1 MHWIY
6 LLTADD
12 RPRVQTRILQV
23 LDNQRICVDS
33 FVSARLGDE
42 VYLRI
47 FADTGECEGMRLKA
61 LLHRIEDVKTITAAE
76 NGTGEKSTMLFT
88 IACPQRE
95 RASLLDTLA
104 ALGAAVVLVTPTHIA
119 FETAGSDEENAR
131 LRETLSHHWPV
142 EQFG

>member
-1 MHWIY
+1 MYWIY

-12 RPRVQTRILQV
+12 RPRVQSRILQV
-23 LDNQRICVDS
+23 LDNQRIRVDS
-33 FVSARLGDE
+33 FVSVRLGNE
-42 VYLRI
+42 VYVRI

-61 LLHRIEDVKTITAAE
+61 LLHRIEDVKTISASQ
-76 NGTGEKSTMLFT
+76 NGAGEKSTALFT
-88 IACPQRE
+88 IACSQRE

-119 FETAGSDEENAR
+119 FETAGSDEQNSV
-131 LRETLSHHWPV
+131 LKETLSHHWPV